1 MKSFEFRLARVL
13 EWRQTELELAD
24 GRFRRQLAALAELD
38 RERALLAEQR
48 SAAETEV
55 RADPNLNGSDLAALG
70 AFREY
75 VDARRQQLA
84 KRRAEEGRKLAE
96 IEAVLL
102 EARRRCRLLERLK
115 QHRRV
120 EWVHAGNAEIEQ
132 TAAEN
137 YLAQWTERRRA
148 ESRSR

>member
-24 GRFRRQLAALAELD
+24 GRFCRQLGVLAELD

-48 SAAETEV
+48 SAAEAQV
-55 RADPNLNGSDLAALG
+55 RADPNLSGSDLATLA

-75 VDARRQQLA
+75 VDARREHLA
-84 KRRAEEGRKLAE
+84 GRRAEERRELAE
-96 IEAVLL
+96 IEAALL

-120 EWVHAGNAEIEQ
+120 EWVHAGNAEIER
-132 TAAEN
+132 TASEN

-148 ESRSR
+148 ENRSR